1 MRAAG
6 CALIFAASVGL
17 AFSLRRDLGM
27 HLRLLYE
34 LRALFVDL
42 DCSARTSLQSVE
54 ILLGCFVKPRDE
66 RLQMICTEIAER
78 LTRKEEG
85 TGEQVWRSVFEEYR
99 YLLGLTPEEQEL
111 AEDAGRAF
119 FGKSMEEN
127 SRHFAMLLE
136 RTDFRI
142 KAVRA
147 EQKEKQKVYA
157 AVSVLGG
164 LLLIIIL
171 V

>member
-17 AFSLRRDLGM
+17 AFCLRRDLGM
-27 HLRLLYE
+27 HLRMLYE
-34 LRALFVDL
+34 LRALFVEL
-42 DCSARTSLQSVE
+42 DCSARTSLQPVE
-54 ILLGCFVKPRDE
+54 IILGFVRPKDE
-66 RLQMICTEIAER
+66 RLGIICREIAER
-78 LTRKEEG
+78 LTKKEEG
-85 TGEQVWRSVFEEYR
+85 AGEQVWRSVFEKYR
-99 YLLGLTPEEQEL
+99 YRLGLTPEEQEL

-119 FGKSMEEN
+119 FGKSVEEN

-136 RTDFRI
+136 RMDFRI
-142 KAVRA
+142 ETVRA
-147 EQKEKQKVYA
+147 EQKEKQKVYG